1 MFKQPL
7 AGDFISLLLKRQL
20 ASPDPPG
27 AYAPNE
33 INPQYVVKQRVTSSM
48 PDVPTNPILR
58 DRAQLKV
65 TESWHAYQQ
74 ERILH
79 NMKEEFCAVLDAHSD
94 IQYPPLHIQ
103 ILANLSY
110 VRPSKLFEFPDGSS
124 TVNPIVRYKAATAL
138 FIPESPSLNV
148 PPPLAL
154 PDMIR
159 TSLGACD
166 PDIRPT
172 LMNNIIVTGGTS
184 LLQGMTSRIEQEMQ
198 RDTASKIRIHAAGNG
213 MERICGKWIGG
224 SILASLGSFHQ
235 L

>member
-7 AGDFISLLLKRQL
+7 AGDFISLLLKTQL
-20 ASPDPPG
+20 SNPDPPG

-33 INPQYVVKQRVTSSM
+33 INPQYLVKQRVSSSM
-48 PDVPTNPILR
+48 PDVPTNPVLR
-58 DRAQLKV
+58 DRVQLKV

-79 NMKEEFCAVLDAHSD
+79 NMKEEFCAVLDAHTD
-94 IQYPPLHIQ
+94 IQYLQ
-103 ILANLSY
+103 ANVLPNVSY
-110 VRPSKLFEFPDGSS
+110 LRPSKVFEFPDGSS
-124 TVNPIVRYKAATAL
+124 TANPTVRYKAGTAL
-138 FIPESPSLNV
+138 FVPEPPSLNV
-148 PPPLAL
+148 PPPFSL

-159 TSLGACD
+159 TSLQACD
-166 PDIRPT
+166 SDIRPT